1 MWLTI
6 CNDIEPGQLGVSGGR
21 EHGAD
26 RKAWVAR
33 LATPVDGVSVVAPTF
48 DRVWMVPAK
57 GLPGE
62 RTDLEDRP
70 TSLIP
75 ERPDHPSHDHVMMP
89 SRIK

>member
-1 MWLTI
+1 MS
-6 CNDIEPGQLGVSGGR
+6 EGR

-26 RKAWVAR
+26 HKAWVAR
-33 LATPVDGVSVVAPTF
+33 LATPDDGVSVVAPTF
-48 DRVWMVPAK
+48 DRVWMVTAK
-57 GLPGE
+57 GCQVSE
-62 RTDLEDRP
+62 QTLEDRP